1 MRENWQDLANAIII
15 QAVKDHRR
23 AQRVLK
29 AHPRHI
35 AAKKVKGETESFFR
49 SDWYR
54 ALTNV
59 DGEVLIKRLNS
70 EV

>member
-29 AHPRHI
+29 AHQRHI
-35 AAKKVKGETESFFR
+35 AAKKIKDETESFFR

>member
-1 MRENWQDLANAIII
+1 MRENWKDLANAIII

-35 AAKKVKGETESFFR
+35 APKKIKDETESFFR

>member
-35 AAKKVKGETESFFR
+35 VAKKIKDETESFFR

>member
-35 AAKKVKGETESFFR
+35 AAKKIKDETELFFR

>member
-35 AAKKVKGETESFFR
+35 EAKKVKDETESFFR

>member
-29 AHPRHI
+29 THPGHI
-35 AAKKVKGETESFFR
+35 AAKKIKDETESFFR

>member
-35 AAKKVKGETESFFR
+35 AAKKITDETESFFR

>member
-29 AHPRHI
+29 AHPRHK
-35 AAKKVKGETESFFR
+35 AAKKVKDETESFFR

>member
-35 AAKKVKGETESFFR
+35 AAKKVKDETESFFR

-59 DGEVLIKRLNS
+59 DGEVLVKRLNS

>member
-29 AHPRHI
+29 AHSRHI
-35 AAKKVKGETESFFR
+35 AAKKIKDETESFFR

-54 ALTNV
+54 ALTDV

>member
-29 AHPRHI
+29 THPRHI
-35 AAKKVKGETESFFR
+35 AAKKIKAETESFFR